1 MDKSVAVRLFAVV
14 ADCLN
19 GAGILRFFAEGGFVG
34 GGGLFCDKRA
44 ACVAYFE
51 KAFGCRCAKSAS
63 DALGVDIEFAG
74 YIKFVFFVFVC
85 HNTDKSTK
93 TGAGVK
99 QFCSKFGQIRAQI
112 GAVGALGGREFF
124 GGVGGG
130 ANEVEKYG
138 RGLPQC
144 ASSVAE
150 NFFSVVGAA
159 SILRRAF
166 IWRRAGQGAIL
177 EQRIR
182 HACYIPNP
190 SFFASASARSRTA
203 FSARSIS
210 AFRAAMFSFAIFER
224 SASVYKNAPSKL
236 PHVGS
241 IL

>member
-112 GAVGALGGREFF
+112 WGGWRVGWTGIFRRSCRS
-124 GGVGGG
+124 
-130 ANEVEKYG
+130 ANEAGKGWARIAAMCVFCGGEVFCCRRSG
-138 RGLPQC
+138 N
-144 ASSVAE
+144 SSA
-150 NFFSVVGAA
+150 G
-159 SILRRAF
+159 F